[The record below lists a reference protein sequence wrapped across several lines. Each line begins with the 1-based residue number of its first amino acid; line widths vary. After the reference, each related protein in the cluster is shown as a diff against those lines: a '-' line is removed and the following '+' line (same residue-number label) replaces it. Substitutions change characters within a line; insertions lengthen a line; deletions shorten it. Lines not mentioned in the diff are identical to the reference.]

1 LSSSKLLLDPIE
13 PFSATTP
20 KPGLIFEEIFLYS
33 DCSVDF
39 VIHCIQGETSMTTK
53 APASVAEYPQDSLE
67 KIAYHAVEEIPT
79 QEPNDR
85 YRLGYNVWMWLVD
98 RKGSLAQA
106 IHTAGSR
113 LHVPEEEVVKTVS
126 QRLKEKGIQM

>member
-1 LSSSKLLLDPIE
+1 
-13 PFSATTP
+13 
-20 KPGLIFEEIFLYS
+20 
-33 DCSVDF
+33 
-39 VIHCIQGETSMTTK
+39 MTTK
-53 APASVAEYPQDSLE
+53 APASVAESPQDSLE
-67 KIAYHAVEEIPT
+67 KIAYHAVEGIPT

-113 LHVPEEEVVKTVS
+113 LHIPEEEVVKTVS